1 MLCPKCNQSVGE
13 NDAFCSNCGCSLAEA
28 RQKEKVAASGSFAA
42 DTIAVNTPM
51 QGASVKR
58 HKADETLAERF
69 FNADGRLNRKPY
81 IIRLLTLYLIAFCIE
96 FFAIAAGLDVTAGP
110 AIKGILFIF
119 VGIPGV
125 MLMIRR
131 LHDLNR
137 SGWLWIFS
145 LIPFINLALL
155 GYVIFF
161 KGTTGPN
168 RFGPDPLE

>member
-13 NDAFCSNCGCSLAEA
+13 NDGFCSHCGCSLAECRQAEQTANAISAKNGAIGNRTMDMAKA
-28 RQKEKVAASGSFAA
+28 RNYKKE
-42 DTIAVNTPM
+42 
-51 QGASVKR
+51 
-58 HKADETLAERF
+58 ETFKERF

-81 IIRLLTLYLIAFCIE
+81 IIRVLILNLVALCIE
-96 FFAIAAGLDVTAGP
+96 VFSILTGLDAAAGGFVKFVQL
-110 AIKGILFIF
+110 IF
-119 VGIPGV
+119 VGVPGV

-137 SGWLWIFS
+137 TGWLWIFS
-145 LIPFINLALL
+145 VIPFINLALFV
-155 GYVIFF
+155 YVLFF